1 MKRFLKGV
9 WETIW
14 NFLHAV
20 GQVTAAAH
28 FARTG
33 DHKSARAIMNV
44 K

>member
-9 WETIW
+9 WEIIW

-20 GQVTAAAH
+20 GQVKAAAH
-28 FARTG
+28 FARMG
-33 DHKSARAIMNV
+33 DHKSAQAIINV